1 MRKRLRRPGMC
12 LAGALLLLAGI
23 LPAALPVA
31 AAPDTANLYLIA
43 IGDNGKSGP
52 LVGCGDS
59 LVTVPGIDIGSQPTT
74 EAKIIAALNALFAIH
89 TATYGQ
95 SGLYDPLYQ
104 ASLTVDSARLDG
116 TRAVVHL
123 SGSFNLR
130 GVCDDPRVLAQIK
143 ATVLQF
149 PGVTRA
155 DIVYQGDLLDAVLS
169 GGGPHPSWR
178 FFPETDHLVA
188 NGFLRYWETFG
199 GLPVFGY
206 PITEEFTENGVTVQ
220 YFERARF
227 EWHPGSDPSH
237 FDVLLGLLGDEVA
250 QHDGLLATAPFQPI
264 HAASDAHCTFY
275 AVTGHRLCFGFRDY
289 WQGHGGLAVLG
300 YPISEEFT
308 QNGVTVQYFERQRL
322 EYHPENPPAWQV
334 EGGLLGVQVLAM
346 RGGH

>member
-1 MRKRLRRPGMC
+1 MRTSLRRSAAS
-12 LAGALLLLAGI
+12 LAGALLLLVGI
-23 LPAALPVA
+23 LPAAVPVA

-43 IGDNGKSGP
+43 LGDNGQSGP

-59 LVTVPGIDIGSQPTT
+59 LVPVPGIDIGSQPTT
-74 EAKIIAALNALFAIH
+74 EAKIAAALGKLFAIH
-89 TATYGQ
+89 TAYYGQ

-104 ASLTVDSARLDG
+104 ANLTVDGVRLDG

-123 SGSFNLR
+123 SGTFNLR

-155 DIVYQGDLLDAVLS
+155 DIVYRGDLLDAFLS
-169 GGGPHPSWR
+169 GRGEHPEWR
-178 FFPETDHLVA
+178 YFPETDHLVA
-188 NGFLRYWETFG
+188 HGFLRYWETFG

-206 PITEEFTENGVTVQ
+206 PISEEFVENGVVVQ

-237 FDVLLGLLGDEVA
+237 FDVLLGLLGREVA
-250 QHDGLLATAPFQPI
+250 QHDSLLTTAPFQPVA
-264 HAASDAHCTFY
+264 AASDAHCTVY
-275 AVTGHRLCFGFRDY
+275 AATGHRLCFGFRDY
-289 WQGHGGLAVLG
+289 WQSHGGLPIFG
-300 YPISEEFT
+300 YPISEEFV
-308 QNGVTVQYFERQRL
+308 QHGVVVQYFERQRL
-322 EYHPENPPAWQV
+322 EYHPANPPGWQV

-346 RGGH
+346 HTGQ